1 MKEFKLDK
9 IKVDG
14 TPASAASIASPGS
27 SETVLMLPFE
37 GSNNDTS
44 TTDRSS
50 TEHSITFNGDVLRR
64 SRFKRSKAA
73 SQCFPSAKE
82 SASED
87 ISIES
92 YGDFEFE
99 STN

>member
-50 TEHSITFNGDVLRR
+50 TGHSITFNGD
-64 SRFKRSKAA
+64 SKIVTA
-73 SQCFPSAKE
+73 QKK
-82 SASED
+82 
-87 ISIES
+87 
-92 YGDFEFE
+92 YGQVVYI
-99 STN
+99 